1 MFPTVDD
8 LWVSKL
14 QKAYVPI
21 NSCWILND
29 STGVMEIINN
39 LNLSRSEI
47 DKASPLLL
55 QFFNFS
61 TLYTKIDLVDLK
73 AQMRVLI
80 NNVFN

>member
-1 MFPTVDD
+1 MANDP
-8 LWVSKL
+8 WVSKL
-14 QKAYVPI
+14 KKADVPCD
-21 NSCWILND
+21 SCWILND
-29 STGVMEIINN
+29 SIGVVDIINN
-39 LNLSRSEI
+39 LNLWRSEI

-80 NNVFN
+80 NNVFD